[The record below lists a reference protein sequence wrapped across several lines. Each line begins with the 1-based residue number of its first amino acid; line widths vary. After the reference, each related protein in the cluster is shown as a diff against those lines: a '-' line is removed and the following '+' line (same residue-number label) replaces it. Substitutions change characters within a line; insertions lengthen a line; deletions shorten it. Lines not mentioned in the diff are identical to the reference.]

1 MSEALRIGVIGLGM
15 MGRNHV
21 RVAGEVEGVELV
33 GVADPMGDRFG
44 VAGAAPVFSTPEE
57 LLSHGI
63 DMAVVAAP
71 TGDHRRRGGY

>member
-21 RVAGEVEGVELV
+21 RVAGEVEVELV

-44 VAGAAPVFSTPEE
+44 AAGATPVFSTPEE

-71 TGDHRRRGGY
+71 TGDHERLG

>member
-21 RVAGEVEGVELV
+21 RVAGEVDGVELV

-44 VAGAAPVFSTPEE
+44 VAGAAPVSPRRKSSSATASTWRSLPPPRATTSV
-57 LLSHGI
+57 L
-63 DMAVVAAP
+63 A
-71 TGDHRRRGGY
+71 